1 MDSPTLG
8 SNPVLGIGLSLI
20 AAVLLAI
27 GTQLQHRG
35 VAQVRQAEAN
45 GPAALSWRQI
55 RGLVGRPAWL
65 SGTLLLGFAVVMQL
79 VSLTVAQLIVV
90 QPLGAVALVIT
101 AIMHSHTSKMPLDRR
116 SVRAISL
123 CILGVGTFVTVAA
136 FVAKENPV
144 TGTQLRA
151 VLIILA
157 VTLSTFG
164 VLLRAFRRN
173 PVPPIVYVIAAGILF
188 GFVVTLA
195 KVVITRAQ
203 TIIFVEHGPDSSD
216 VLTVLCVV
224 GLIAA
229 GLLGSYF
236 VQTAHSSNPPD
247 LVVAGLT
254 VIDPLVAVTIGVIVL
269 GEAANA
275 PLWASI
281 TFVVSGTASIW
292 GVLSLAHH
300 HPQAQ
305 IKAVP
310 GTIPVS
316 PSPP

>member
-8 SNPVLGIGLSLI
+8 SNPALGIGLSLI
-20 AAVLLAI
+20 AAVLLAF

-35 VAQVRQAEAN
+35 VAQLSQAEAN
-45 GPAALSWRQI
+45 GPSALSWRQI
-55 RGLVGRPAWL
+55 RFLVGRPAWL
-65 SGTLLLGFAVVMQL
+65 SGTLLLGLAVVMQL

-101 AIMHSHTSKMPLDRR
+101 AIMHSRTSKMPLDRR
-116 SVRAISL
+116 SVRAIAL

-151 VLIILA
+151 VLIILG
-157 VTLSTFG
+157 VTLSTLG
-164 VLLRAFRRN
+164 VLLRASRRKR
-173 PVPPIVYVIAAGILF
+173 VPPIAYVIAAGILF

-203 TIIFVEHGPDSSD
+203 TIIFVEHTPDASD
-216 VLTVLCVV
+216 ALTVLCVV

-254 VIDPLVAVTIGVIVL
+254 VIDPLVAVTIGIVVL

-275 PLWASI
+275 PLWAAI
-281 TFVVSGTASIW
+281 TFLVSGTAAVW
-292 GVLSLAHH
+292 GVLSLARH
-300 HPQAQ
+300 HPQARV
-305 IKAVP
+305 KAKSVTTP
-310 GTIPVS
+310 TS
-316 PSPP
+316 PSPL